1 MYTVVDNI
9 FLNEFNSLQKE
20 EKRIVANVMRKITN
34 DFGLSKGDY
43 DNHLLTK
50 GKFKGCFDCHPLV
63 KQGNKNLVLIYKI
76 KANKLHFIR
85 LNTHQILG
93 LV

>member
-9 FLNEFNSLQKE
+9 FTKELNSLLE
-20 EKRIVANVMRKITN
+20 TEKYLVAIVMRKIN
-34 DFGLSKGDY
+34 NNQGLSKGDY

-63 KQGNKNLVLIYKI
+63 KHGNKNLVLIYKI
-76 KANKLHFIR
+76 KANKLHFVR

-93 LV
+93 LD